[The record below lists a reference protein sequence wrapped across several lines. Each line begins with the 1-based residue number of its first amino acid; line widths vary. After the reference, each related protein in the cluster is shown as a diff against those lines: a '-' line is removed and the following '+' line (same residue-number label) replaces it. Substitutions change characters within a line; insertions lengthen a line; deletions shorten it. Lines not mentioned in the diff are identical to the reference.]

1 MYARGQ
7 EFDRIQ
13 AVIADAGTDQPLTAR
28 EILTLLDEHGELDEN
43 HENHAGTLE
52 SAHEVATVLGRQ
64 AQYGGVTVIR
74 SSPYQYQ
81 IGGNL

>member
-13 AVIADAGTDQPLTAR
+13 AVIADAGADRPLTAR
-28 EILTLLDEHGELDEN
+28 EILTLLDEYEENLDGNHG
-43 HENHAGTLE
+43 GKFE

-64 AQYGGVTVIR
+64 AQHGDVTVIR
-74 SSPYQYQ
+74 SSPYRYQ
-81 IGGNL
+81 FGERL

>member
-1 MYARGQ
+1 MYVRGQ

-28 EILTLLDEHGELDEN
+28 EILTLLDEHGEHDEN
-43 HENHAGTLE
+43 HVGTFE

-64 AQYGGVTVIR
+64 AQYGDVTVIR
-74 SSPYQYQ
+74 SSPYRYQ
-81 IGGNL
+81 ICGNL